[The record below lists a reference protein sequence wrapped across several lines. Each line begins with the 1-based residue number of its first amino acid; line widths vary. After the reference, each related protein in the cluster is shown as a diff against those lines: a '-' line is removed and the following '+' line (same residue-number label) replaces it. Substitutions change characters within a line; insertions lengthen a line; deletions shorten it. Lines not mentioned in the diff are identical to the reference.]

1 MRSFLKALSD
11 CPPSVLVAEFTITP
25 VIWYFFGLGG
35 FVTANVLFGLHYLLV
50 MDRLTPARDVQR
62 PIFSDQIFRLDAFP
76 SSHYTQQ
83 FELAP
88 NSAQSSPGDNGY
100 RTIGG
105 KWLSNTPE
113 KTWSVHSNRND
124 APYAAYCLE
133 GPEQFTIHL
142 PVSNGELAREAVVL
156 AQTVLGSVSEM
167 DAAARAYTRAL
178 YGTHDDESYAAQLAY
193 IEVPETGN
201 KVIFRYFAANL
212 NADWYDSF
220 DVERDGRWQHCPLTN

>member
-1 MRSFLKALSD
+1 MRSHRAITRNSLNWPPPVLNRARATVDTGRSAARGSRTRLK
-11 CPPSVLVAEFTITP
+11 
-25 VIWYFFGLGG
+25 
-35 FVTANVLFGLHYLLV
+35 
-50 MDRLTPARDVQR
+50 R
-62 PIFSDQIFRLDAFP
+62 PGASTRIRS
-76 SSHYTQQ
+76 
-83 FELAP
+83 
-88 NSAQSSPGDNGY
+88 
-100 RTIGG
+100 
-105 KWLSNTPE
+105 
-113 KTWSVHSNRND
+113 D

-142 PVSNGELAREAVVL
+142 PVSNGELSREAVVL

-212 NADWYDSF
+212 NADWNDSF
-220 DVERDGRWQHCPLTN
+220 NVERDGRWQHCPLTN